1 MISTISKR
9 VGALAIQKAAN
20 RFINFANLECE
31 GSSELYKKLSLQIA
45 EDDDLL
51 QLSLQAREGQPI
63 PNLLFGA
70 VHYLLLKG
78 IDHDVEQFYPSIVS
92 RANEQ
97 DNPFPLFKD
106 FCLKNAEQIQ
116 LILQNK
122 LVQTNEVRRCAYLY
136 PIFCY
141 IFVQTNKPL
150 SLIEIGTSAG
160 LQLLWDQ
167 YSYSYGSKHVY
178 GNHESHVHLTSE
190 VRNGILPHELLMQT
204 PNVADRVGVD
214 LHVSDLMN
222 DENYAWLKA
231 LIWPEHAERL
241 ANFENAANQL
251 RLNPP
256 QLIEGDGVALL
267 PKLAVNLATDSTL
280 CIFHTHVA
288 NQIPETIK
296 EKLIEE
302 INEMSKQRVVYHIYN
317 NMYD

>member
-116 LILQNK
+116 QILQNK

-141 IFVQTNKPL
+141 IFAQTNKPL

-160 LQLLWDQ
+160 LQLFM
-167 YSYSYGSKHVY
+167 GS
-178 GNHESHVHLTSE
+178 
-190 VRNGILPHELLMQT
+190 IFIF
-204 PNVADRVGVD
+204 
-214 LHVSDLMN
+214 
-222 DENYAWLKA
+222 
-231 LIWPEHAERL
+231 IW
-241 ANFENAANQL
+241 
-251 RLNPP
+251 
-256 QLIEGDGVALL
+256 
-267 PKLAVNLATDSTL
+267 
-280 CIFHTHVA
+280 
-288 NQIPETIK
+288 
-296 EKLIEE
+296 
-302 INEMSKQRVVYHIYN
+302 
-317 NMYD
+317 